1 MQPINPRRF
10 RRGPERTI
18 QEGILAALKAADWFC
33 ISTHGNEYQ
42 MGLPDVWASHAQ
54 KGYRW
59 IEVKNPAAYS
69 FTEAQQK
76 VFPRMFDT
84 GVGIWILFGDTPEE
98 LAKLFKPAN
107 GREVFY
113 RWLLGVKK

>member
-1 MQPINPRRF
+1 MEPINPRRF

-18 QEGILAALKAADWFC
+18 QEGILAALKAAGWFC
-33 ISTHGNEYQ
+33 ISAHGNEYQ
-42 MGLPDVWASHAQ
+42 LGLPDVWASHAQ